1 MQQPQAQNK
10 PGQPQQTD
18 PNHNLLRSGTAVS
31 QQPLPIDAPDLK
43 QFLQEYNT
51 PGSAYHVSPAKRI
64 LQSFL
69 TGIMAGPG
77 ALAAEGFNPA
87 RQQKYEEWKTDQ
99 QRVMEAQHWNAQNN
113 VQYMRQ
119 AAINARAAQREQ
131 LQRDQMTMKDSEFQ
145 QRYGISKA
153 QLQLAQQ
160 KQADYLNLQDKKM
173 KNQAMTKE
181 EKTLDQAYPMAMQ
194 QGYAQYLSIHPGAT
208 MEDAL
213 SDPSFLP
220 GVQQRFEQMK
230 PQANYNAALQHALTA
245 GDLAGVDPS
254 NQAAVYKAIQGSNNL
269 SQEEKNDVATFL
281 MPQMMNQGN
290 ALQKVDEANKG
301 RVAAANISANKPTV
315 MYVPNDDGTYTS
327 IPVRP
332 GTTGIPGN
340 AMTASGVNTLSTPT
354 GPTRSMAEVA
364 PRVIGFVDRIST
376 LLDNNEKQL
385 GPLQGR
391 WNEFKQ
397 GKLGLPN
404 QGMAQVRTNLSLLE
418 TALMRMHVGARGGE
432 QMMEHF
438 HDMIGGLKQNPE
450 NIRAALGEIRDYA
463 VQVAGERGPQAP
475 PAPAPAAPAG
485 KAAGPKVENWVRDP
499 KTGKL
504 VKQ

>member
-1 MQQPQAQNK
+1 
-10 PGQPQQTD
+10 
-18 PNHNLLRSGTAVS
+18 
-31 QQPLPIDAPDLK
+31 
-43 QFLQEYNT
+43 
-51 PGSAYHVSPAKRI
+51 
-64 LQSFL
+64 
-69 TGIMAGPG
+69 MAGPG

-119 AAINARAAQREQ
+119 QQINARAAQREQ

-153 QLQLAQQ
+153 QLDLARQ

-181 EKTLDQAYPMAMQ
+181 EKALDQAYPQAMQ

-213 SDPSFLP
+213 ADPSFLP
-220 GVQQRFEQMK
+220 GVQQRYEQMK
-230 PQANYNAALQHALTA
+230 PQANYNAALQKLYDANE
-245 GDLAGVDPS
+245 LAGIDPS
-254 NQAAVYKAIQGSNNL
+254 NQAALYKAAQNSKTL
-269 SQEEKNDVATFL
+269 TPEEKHDVATYL
-281 MPQMMNQGN
+281 LPQMQTQSN

-301 RVAAANISANKPTV
+301 KIAAANVSANKPTI
-315 MYVPNDDGTYTS
+315 MYVPQDDGTYS
-327 IPVRP
+327 AIPVHP

-364 PRVIGFVDRIST
+364 PRVIGFVDRINQ
-376 LLDNNEKQL
+376 LIDNNEKQL

-397 GKLGLPN
+397 GKIGLPN
-404 QGMAQVRTNLSLLE
+404 QGMAQLRTNLSLLE

-450 NIRAALGEIRDYA
+450 NIRAAIGEIRDYA

-475 PAPAPAAPAG
+475 P
-485 KAAGPKVENWVRDP
+485 KAATQQQGNGVPSVGSTYNGSKVTSVTRI
-499 KTGKL
+499 K
-504 VKQ
+504 